1 MYSPFCSISC
11 SASFTGIS
19 CNNFVDQLLVQLTNA
34 HLELFMAAS
43 AAILLARPAPGKFI
57 PIVALINLSVQI

>member
-1 MYSPFCSISC
+1 M
-11 SASFTGIS
+11 
-19 CNNFVDQLLVQLTNA
+19 DQLQVQLTNA
-34 HLELFMAAS
+34 HLELFMAVS